1 MKARGIKT
9 IVILFIVLVVPVIGY
24 LLLKTGTNHYIA
36 LPIYGERYAEEK
48 VVDGKTVIDTVYHT
62 IGDFEFTNQN
72 GEKITSQS
80 LEGKIKVVDFFFVD
94 CQTICPKMS
103 SQMKR
108 VQEKVKTVDEIVLLS
123 HTVNPEADSVPV
135 LKRYATEYGAIDNK
149 WHFLTGN
156 KKDIYDI
163 ARKGYLVNALE
174 GDGGPD
180 DFIHTELFVLVDHK
194 NRIRGLYD
202 GTSKEAVDTLI
213 DEIKVLMKQE
223 ILGEGKRKN
232 N

>member
-1 MKARGIKT
+1 MNARGIKT
-9 IVILFIVLVVPVIGY
+9 FIILFVVLIVPVIGY

-48 VVDGKTVIDTVYHT
+48 VIDGETVVDTVYHT
-62 IGDFEFTNQN
+62 IGDFEFVNQN
-72 GEKITSQS
+72 DDTIRSKD
-80 LEGKIKVVDFFFVD
+80 LEGKIKVVDFFFVS

-103 SQMKR
+103 TQMKR
-108 VQEKVKTVDEIVLLS
+108 VQDKVKTIDEIVILS
-123 HTVNPEADSVPV
+123 HTVNPEDDSVSV
-135 LKRYATEYGAIDNK
+135 LKQYATEYGAIDNK
-149 WHFLTGN
+149 WHFLTGD
-156 KKDIYDI
+156 KKEIYEI

-180 DFIHTELFVLVDHK
+180 DFIHTELFLLIDDK
-194 NRIRGLYD
+194 NRIRGMYD

-223 ILGEGKRKN
+223 ILGEKKR
-232 N
+232 

>member
-1 MKARGIKT
+1 MNARGIKT
-9 IVILFIVLVVPVIGY
+9 FIILFVVLIVPVIGY

-48 VVDGKTVIDTVYHT
+48 VIDGETVVDTVYHT
-62 IGDFEFTNQN
+62 IGDFEFVNQN
-72 GEKITSQS
+72 GDTIRSKD
-80 LEGKIKVVDFFFVD
+80 LEGKIKVVDFFFVS

-103 SQMKR
+103 TQMKR
-108 VQEKVKTVDEIVLLS
+108 VQDKVKTIDEIVILS
-123 HTVNPEADSVPV
+123 HTVNPEDDSVSV
-135 LKRYATEYGAIDNK
+135 LKQYATEYGAIDNK
-149 WHFLTGN
+149 WHFLTGD
-156 KKDIYDI
+156 KKEIYEI

-180 DFIHTELFVLVDHK
+180 DFIHTELFLLIDDK
-194 NRIRGLYD
+194 NRIRGMYD

-223 ILGEGKRKN
+223 ILGEKKR
-232 N
+232 

>member
-9 IVILFIVLVVPVIGY
+9 TIILFIVLVVPVIGY

-48 VVDGKTVIDTVYHT
+48 VIDGKTVVDTVYHT

-72 GEKITSQS
+72 GEIVSSKS
-80 LEGKIKVVDFFFVD
+80 LEGKIKIVDFFFVD

-103 SQMKR
+103 TQMQR
-108 VQEKVKTVDEIVLLS
+108 VQEKVKTVNEIVILS
-123 HTVNPEADSVPV
+123 HTVNPEADSVSV

-156 KKDIYDI
+156 KKDIYEI

-223 ILGEGKRKN
+223 ILGEGRKRR
-232 N
+232 

>member
-1 MKARGIKT
+1 MNARGIKT
-9 IVILFIVLVVPVIGY
+9 IIILFVVLIVPVIGY

-48 VVDGKTVIDTVYHT
+48 VIDGETVVDTVYHT
-62 IGDFEFTNQN
+62 IGDFEFVNQN
-72 GEKITSQS
+72 GDTIRSKD
-80 LEGKIKVVDFFFVD
+80 LKGKIKIVDFFFVS

-103 SQMKR
+103 TQMKR
-108 VQEKVKTVDEIVLLS
+108 VQDKVKTIDEIVILS
-123 HTVNPEADSVPV
+123 HTVNPEDDSVSV
-135 LKRYATEYGAIDNK
+135 LKQYATEYGAIDNK

-156 KKDIYDI
+156 KKEIYEI

-180 DFIHTELFVLVDHK
+180 DFIHTELFLLIDDK
-194 NRIRGLYD
+194 NRIRGMYD

-223 ILGEGKRKN
+223 ILGEKKR
-232 N
+232 